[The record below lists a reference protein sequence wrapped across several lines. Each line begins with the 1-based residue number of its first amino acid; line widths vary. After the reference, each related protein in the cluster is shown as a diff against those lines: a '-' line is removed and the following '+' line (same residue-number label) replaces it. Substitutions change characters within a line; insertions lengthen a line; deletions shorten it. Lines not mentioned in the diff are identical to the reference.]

1 MFSVFRGR
9 FSVVRKCLSKASK
22 KEVAVKFVNK
32 KMQKKDQVAHEAD
45 ILRHVQHPQ
54 LVALLGTYESPKAY
68 MLVLELVEDG
78 RLLDYLVAHD
88 ELMEEKVAFFI
99 KDTLEALQHLH
110 TCRVAHLD
118 LKPENLLVDLHVP
131 ASCVKLSDLG
141 DAVHVSGHRYVHLL
155 LGNPEFAA
163 PELIQ
168 GTPVSLSTDVWSVG
182 VLAYVMLSGV
192 SPFLDESLE
201 ETCVNICRL
210 DFCFP
215 EEYFSGVSQA
225 AKDFIV
231 STLHQDPRKRP
242 SSATCLQ
249 HPWVSA
255 HSGDYSKTP
264 LDTVRLAAFID
275 RRKQLH
281 DVRPV
286 TNVKGLNM
294 GWRKEILACYMLY
307 FNIRCHLHYIISF
320 GMCTYCT
327 QCFLQRFLAC
337 SVMTCC
343 PGSSTLLRPLVIN
356 RLRNYK

>member
-1 MFSVFRGR
+1 M
-9 FSVVRKCLSKASK
+9 
-22 KEVAVKFVNK
+22 
-32 KMQKKDQVAHEAD
+32 
-45 ILRHVQHPQ
+45 P
-54 LVALLGTYESPKAY
+54 
-68 MLVLELVEDG
+68 
-78 RLLDYLVAHD
+78 
-88 ELMEEKVAFFI
+88 
-99 KDTLEALQHLH
+99 
-110 TCRVAHLD
+110 
-118 LKPENLLVDLHVP
+118 
-131 ASCVKLSDLG
+131 CVKLSDLG
-141 DAVHVSGHRYVHLL
+141 DAVQVSGHHYVHLL

-215 EEYFSGVSQA
+215 EEYFSDVSQA

-281 DVRPV
+281 DVRLV
-286 TNVKGLNM
+286 TNVKGLVSSSMGHTIWDENL
-294 GWRKEILACYMLY
+294 GWRKEILDVIY
-307 FNIRCHLHYIISF
+307 IYIIPF

-327 QCFLQRFLAC
+327 QCFL
-337 SVMTCC
+337 
-343 PGSSTLLRPLVIN
+343 
-356 RLRNYK
+356 

>member
-1 MFSVFRGR
+1 YVFS
-9 FSVVRKCLSKASK
+9 
-22 KEVAVKFVNK
+22 
-32 KMQKKDQVAHEAD
+32 
-45 ILRHVQHPQ
+45 
-54 LVALLGTYESPKAY
+54 
-68 MLVLELVEDG
+68 VEDG

-99 KDTLEALQHLH
+99 KDILEALQHLH

-131 ASCVKLSDLG
+131 APCVKLSDLG

-215 EEYFSGVSQA
+215 EEYFSGVSQV

-231 STLHQDPRKRP
+231 STLHQD
-242 SSATCLQ
+242 
-249 HPWVSA
+249 
-255 HSGDYSKTP
+255 
-264 LDTVRLAAFID
+264 
-275 RRKQLH
+275 
-281 DVRPV
+281 
-286 TNVKGLNM
+286 
-294 GWRKEILACYMLY
+294 
-307 FNIRCHLHYIISF
+307 
-320 GMCTYCT
+320 
-327 QCFLQRFLAC
+327 
-337 SVMTCC
+337 
-343 PGSSTLLRPLVIN
+343 
-356 RLRNYK
+356 

>member
-1 MFSVFRGR
+1 M
-9 FSVVRKCLSKASK
+9 
-22 KEVAVKFVNK
+22 
-32 KMQKKDQVAHEAD
+32 
-45 ILRHVQHPQ
+45 
-54 LVALLGTYESPKAY
+54 
-68 MLVLELVEDG
+68 
-78 RLLDYLVAHD
+78 
-88 ELMEEKVAFFI
+88 
-99 KDTLEALQHLH
+99 
-110 TCRVAHLD
+110 
-118 LKPENLLVDLHVP
+118 VDLHVP
-131 ASCVKLSDLG
+131 VPCVKLSDLG
-141 DAVHVSGHRYVHLL
+141 DAVQVSGHHYVHLL

-215 EEYFSGVSQA
+215 EEYFSDVSQA

-281 DVRPV
+281 DVRLV
-286 TNVKGLNM
+286 TNVKGLVSSSM
-294 GWRKEILACYMLY
+294 GHTI
-307 FNIRCHLHYIISF
+307 
-320 GMCTYCT
+320 
-327 QCFLQRFLAC
+327 
-337 SVMTCC
+337 
-343 PGSSTLLRPLVIN
+343 
-356 RLRNYK
+356 